1 MKSREMLSIIILALG
16 TIAAML
22 PNRKNDSIQLNEVQL
37 LNEVL
42 LETNYIS
49 ADELS
54 HLLIS
59 KDPGV
64 RLIDVRDTADF
75 NDPLPGAINIPVDS
89 IFSDSYAYVFD
100 QLSVKNVIYA
110 GTDAKAVQVWM
121 IVEQLGYRN
130 NYLLKGG
137 LDLWKS
143 TILDPA
149 VPSSSAGQEIVDLY
163 HQRIAARQYFTGA
176 KALPKVDFK
185 PMVPIEGRKKKK
197 VQGGCS

>member
-1 MKSREMLSIIILALG
+1 MKSREILSIIILALG

-22 PNRKNDSIQLNEVQL
+22 PNRKNDSIQLNETEL
-37 LNEVL
+37 LNEML

-49 ADELS
+49 PDELS
-54 HLLIS
+54 HYLIS
-59 KDPGV
+59 GDPGI

-75 NDPLPGAINIPVDS
+75 KNPLPRAINIPVDS
-89 IFSDSYAYVFD
+89 IFSDNYAFIFD

-110 GTDAKAVQVWM
+110 SSDIKAVQVWM

-137 LDLWKS
+137 LEAWKS
-143 TILDPA
+143 TILNPER
-149 VPSSSAGQEIVDLY
+149 PPISAAQEEMELY
-163 HQRIAARQYFTGA
+163 EQRLAAKQYFTGV
-176 KALPKVDFK
+176 KALPKTDFK

-197 VQGGCS
+197 VAGGCS